1 MHDMGK
7 ENMGRFRTYRTPPL
21 WGRGLMRKT
30 AGHSDM
36 FHDLRARNFEEAI
49 LWHFGEAEFARE
61 LFRNLTQRERGELI
75 DFLKSL

>member
-1 MHDMGK
+1 
-7 ENMGRFRTYRTPPL
+7 
-21 WGRGLMRKT
+21 MRKT

-61 LFRNLTQRERGELI
+61 LFRNLTQKERGELI

>member
-1 MHDMGK
+1 MP
-7 ENMGRFRTYRTPPL
+7 NMNPN
-21 WGRGLMRKT
+21 KT
-30 AGHSDM
+30 AMPVQDPKE
-36 FHDLRARNFEEAI
+36 RARNFEEAI